1 MRDLLKVYIF
11 LDVLKATETLT
22 ASMKGEEGRIREQ
35 RWWWMEEKEGEGE
48 VSEMNSQRA
57 ER

>member
-1 MRDLLKVYIF
+1 MRDLLKVYIS
-11 LDVLKATETLT
+11 LDVLKATKTLT

-48 VSEMNSQRA
+48 VRTRRSCR
-57 ER
+57 